1 MYLHFICGWFKK
13 SCPVNVVA
21 YSFLIRG
28 REGHRQEQVPIFPWP
43 DTRDARAV
51 ARTDHHH
58 SAPTQIALRA
68 LARTRPELTVG
79 APAPVLAQ

>member
-1 MYLHFICGWFKK
+1 MYLHFICGWFKI

-58 SAPTQIALRA
+58 SAPDRA
-68 LARTRPELTVG
+68 PCPCAH
-79 APAPVLAQ
+79 APRAHSRRSGP